1 MDQAGRPAVG
11 VAMQVAADLLCVL
24 APNPSA
30 MTGWGTNT
38 YVLGA
43 DRVVIVDPGPD
54 DPVHLAALVQ
64 AIRGRAVSHIVVT
77 HAHMDHSPL
86 SRPLARLTGAPVCG
100 FGPATAGR
108 SAVMQAL
115 VASGY
120 AGGGEGMDTAFV
132 PDVTLADGDVLH
144 TGAGP
149 LRVLHTPGH
158 MGNHICLGW
167 RDVAFSGDLVL
178 GWTTSLISPPDGD
191 IADFTASCA
200 RLRDL
205 GAGVLYPGHGAPVTD
220 PAARIDWLLA
230 HRAERRAQVLAALH
244 VPRDVTGL
252 TAAVYVDVA
261 PALWPIAARNVFA
274 QLVAL
279 VGEGAVTAAPRLS
292 PEAVFTR
299 TDTA

>member
-1 MDQAGRPAVG
+1 MDQQSAPVVG
-11 VAMQVAADLLCVL
+11 VAEAVARDLVRVL

-30 MTGWGTNT
+30 MTGWGTNS

-43 DRVVIVDPGPD
+43 DRVVVVDPGPD
-54 DPVHLAALVQ
+54 DAVHLAALVRTI
-64 AIRGRAVSHIVVT
+64 AGRAVSHIVVT
-77 HAHMDHSPL
+77 HAHADHSPL
-86 SRPLARLTGAPVCG
+86 ARPLSRLTGAPVCG
-100 FGPATAGR
+100 FGPADAGR

-115 VASGY
+115 VAAGY
-120 AGGGEGMDTAFV
+120 AGGGEGVDAGFA
-132 PDVTLADGDVLH
+132 PDVALADGAVLD

-167 RDVAFSGDLVL
+167 RDAAFSGDLVM

-191 IADFTASCA
+191 IVDFIASCG
-200 RLRDL
+200 RLRVL
-205 GAGVLYPGHGAPVTD
+205 GAKVLYPGHGAPVTD

-230 HRAERRAQVLAALH
+230 HRAERRAQVLAALD
-244 VPRDVTGL
+244 VPRDVAGL
-252 TAAVYVDVA
+252 TAAVYTDVS

-279 VGEGAVTAAPRLS
+279 VGEGAVRAAPDLS
-292 PEAVFTR
+292 PTSVFHR
-299 TDTA
+299 TGP